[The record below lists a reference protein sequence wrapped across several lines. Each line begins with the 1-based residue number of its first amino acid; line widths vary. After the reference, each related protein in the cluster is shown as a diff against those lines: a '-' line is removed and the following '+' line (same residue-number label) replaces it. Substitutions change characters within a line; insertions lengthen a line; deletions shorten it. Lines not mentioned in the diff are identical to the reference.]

1 MDASQ
6 RGLKSCS
13 HVRGLKPICEGES
26 WISPFLQSQKEVKVR
41 PSALHCFYLYE
52 LYGKKPSL
60 YFQWEIETYNSYEDG
75 CKNYLV
81 KSLKFVWGSL
91 KDKGVFTK

>member
-1 MDASQ
+1 M
-6 RGLKSCS
+6 
-13 HVRGLKPICEGES
+13 
-26 WISPFLQSQKEVKVR
+26 KVR
-41 PSALHCFYLYE
+41 PSALHYLLYE

-60 YFQWEIETYNSYEDG
+60 YFQWEIETYNSYEDR